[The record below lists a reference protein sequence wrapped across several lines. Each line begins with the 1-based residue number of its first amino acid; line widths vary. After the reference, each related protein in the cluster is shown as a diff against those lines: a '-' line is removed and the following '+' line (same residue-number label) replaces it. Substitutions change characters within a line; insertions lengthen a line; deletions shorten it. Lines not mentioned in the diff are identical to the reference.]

1 MKLNSKYFDS
11 IRIAPQK
18 ARTAAAQRAARRCE
32 WDGCGSEAP
41 HRAPKGRNFEGQFSW
56 FCPDHIREYNKNY
69 NFFANMSEDEVR
81 NYQRENGTGH
91 RPTWK
96 MGMNPGGVGGGRF
109 SADPAFNDTFG
120 FFDQNNPYEKAP
132 DGAPRRPPRNA
143 ERKALLALG
152 LDETASLTD
161 IKTRY
166 KELVKKFHPDTN
178 GGDRAAEDRLQKV
191 IQAYDYLKKS
201 GFC

>member
-1 MKLNSKYFDS
+1 LSSKYFDS

-18 ARTAAAQRAARRCE
+18 AKTEKKKAVRKCE
-32 WDGCGSEAP
+32 WAGCEGEAP
-41 HRAPKGRNFEGQFSW
+41 HRAPKGRNMEGQFSW
-56 FCPDHIREYNKNY
+56 FCKDHIRDYNKNY
-69 NFFANMSEDEVR
+69 NFFANMSEEDVR
-81 NYQRENGTGH
+81 GYQQENRTGH

-96 MGMNPGGVGGGRF
+96 MGMNPGGTGGTGF
-109 SADPAFNDTFG
+109 KADPAFKDTHG
-120 FFDQNNPYEKAP
+120 FFGENDPYEGKK
-132 DGAPRRPPRNA
+132 DGAPARPPRNA

-152 LDETASLTD
+152 LDERATLHD

-178 GGDRAAEDRLQKV
+178 GGDRTTEDRLQKV
-191 IQAYDYLKKS
+191 IQAHDYLKKS

>member
-1 MKLNSKYFDS
+1 VNSTSKYFDS

-18 ARTAAAQRAARRCE
+18 AKKEKKANRACE
-32 WDGCGSEAP
+32 WPNCSSTAP
-41 HRAPKGRNFEGQFSW
+41 HRAPKGRNSQDQFSW
-56 FCPDHIREYNKNY
+56 FCESHIREYNKNY
-69 NFFANMSEDEVR
+69 NFFANMTDEEVR
-81 NYQRENGTGH
+81 GYQEQNRTGH

-96 MGMNPGGVGGGRF
+96 MGMNSDASGGKRF
-109 SADPAFNDTFG
+109 QADPAFADTFG
-120 FFDQNNPYEKAP
+120 FFGENDPYRQDA
-132 DGAPRRPPRNA
+132 DGNRKRPPRNA

-152 LDETASLTD
+152 LDETATMTD

-178 GGDRAAEDRLQKV
+178 GGDRTAEDRLQKV
-191 IQAYDYLKKS
+191 IQAHDYLKKS

>member
-1 MKLNSKYFDS
+1 MNSTSKYFDS

-18 ARTAAAQRAARRCE
+18 KKKEKKANRPCE
-32 WDGCGSEAP
+32 WPDCTSTAP
-41 HRAPKGRNFEGQFSW
+41 HRAW
-56 FCPDHIREYNKNY
+56 FCESHIREYNKNY

-81 NYQRENGTGH
+81 GYQEQNRTGH

-96 MGMNPGGVGGGRF
+96 MGMNPEGSGGGRF
-109 SADPAFNDTFG
+109 QADPAFADTFG
-120 FFDQNNPYEKAP
+120 FFGENDPYKENA
-132 DGAPRRPPRNA
+132 DGTRKRPPRNA
-143 ERKALLALG
+143 EKKALLELG
-152 LDETASLTD
+152 LDEAATMND

-191 IQAYDYLKKS
+191 IQAHDYLKKS